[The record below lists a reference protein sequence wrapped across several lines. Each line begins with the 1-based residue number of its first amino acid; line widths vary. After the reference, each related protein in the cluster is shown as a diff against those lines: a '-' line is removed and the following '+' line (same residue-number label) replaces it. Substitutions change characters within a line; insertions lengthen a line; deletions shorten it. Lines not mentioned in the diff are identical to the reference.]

1 MKIGIIGLPQSG
13 KTTIFNALTESQAKT
28 GDYSGIKDPNRAVVK
43 VPDQRLDVLAEMFNP
58 ERLVPAEVE
67 YIDVAGLTKGAS
79 DDKKSEAAY
88 IAAIR
93 QVDELLQVV
102 RSFESETVFHPD
114 GSVDPRRD
122 IQTVNTELI
131 LADLVLADKSAG
143 KLEHQVKVAK
153 TDETLRHFEILKK
166 CNEALGE
173 ETFIADLEFSEEELK
188 FLAGFGL
195 LTQKPM
201 LYLLNMGEEEIKKPK
216 YKKEDFAGFLKPSR
230 SCLVPICGELEME
243 ISQLEEADRPLFME
257 DYGLEKSATEEVIQE
272 SYSLLGLISF
282 FTYAGPEVR
291 AWTITEGTSAVKAAG
306 QIHSDMERGFIK
318 AEVIPFETLKE
329 LGSIQ
334 KAKEKGAL
342 ELHGKDY
349 VIKDGDVV
357 MFRFNV

>member
-13 KTTIFNALTESQAKT
+13 KTTVFNALTESQAKT
-28 GDYSGIKDPNRAVVK
+28 GDYSGAKDPNRAIVK
-43 VPDQRLDVLAEMFNP
+43 VPDQRLDLLAEMFKP
-58 ERLVPAEVE
+58 ERLIPAEVQ
-67 YIDVAGLTKGAS
+67 YVDVAGLTKGAS
-79 DDKKSEAAY
+79 DDKKSEAVY

-102 RSFESETVFHPD
+102 RSFKSETVFHAE
-114 GSVDPRRD
+114 GSIDPRRD

-131 LADLVLADKSAG
+131 LADLVVVDKSAG
-143 KLEHQVKVAK
+143 KLEHQTRVAK
-153 TDETLRHFEILKK
+153 TDESARHFEILKRCK
-166 CNEALGE
+166 EALE
-173 ETFIADLEFSEEELK
+173 NETFIADLEFSEEEMK

-201 LYLLNMGEEEIKKPK
+201 LYLLNIGEGEIRSPE
-216 YKKEDFAGFLKPSR
+216 YNKEKFADLLKPSR
-230 SCLVPICGELEME
+230 SSFIPLCGELEME
-243 ISQLEEADRPLFME
+243 ISQLEEADRAPFME
-257 DYGLEKSATEEVIQE
+257 DYGLEKSATQEVIRE

-291 AWTITEGTSAVKAAG
+291 AWTVKEGTSAVKAAG

-318 AEVIPFETLKE
+318 AEVIPFEKLKE
-329 LGSIQ
+329 LGSIP

-349 VIKDGDVV
+349 TIKDGDVV

>member
-28 GDYSGIKDPNRAVVK
+28 GDYAVVKDPNRAVVK
-43 VPDQRLDVLAEMFNP
+43 VPDQRLDVLAEMFKP
-58 ERLVPAEVE
+58 EKLIPAEVE
-67 YIDVAGLTKGAS
+67 YIDVAGLTRGAS

-102 RSFESETVFHPD
+102 RSFESETVFHPE

-131 LADLVLADKSAG
+131 LADLVVADKSAS
-143 KLEHQVKVAK
+143 KLEHQAKVAK
-153 TDETLRHFEILKK
+153 TDETVSQFEILRRCK
-166 CNEALGE
+166 EALEE
-173 ETFIADLEFSEEELK
+173 ETFTADLEFSEEELK

-201 LYLLNMGEEEIKKPK
+201 LYLLNIGEGEIKSPR
-216 YKKEDFAGFLKPSR
+216 YSRGDFANLLKPARNSFIP
-230 SCLVPICGELEME
+230 LCGELEME
-243 ISQLEEADRPLFME
+243 ISQLEESDRAPFME
-257 DYGLEKSATEEVIQE
+257 DYGLEKLATEEVIQG
-272 SYSLLGLISF
+272 SYSLLGLTSF

-291 AWTITEGTSAVKAAG
+291 AWTVKEGTSAVKAAG

-318 AEVIPFETLKE
+318 AEVIPFQTLRE

-349 VIKDGDVV
+349 LIKDGDVV